1 MELTPREIWTV
12 LHGMV
17 FGAVFLLAFGGGLA
31 DLYSLRPQLVTPPGV
46 NERVRRLR
54 IGMWA
59 MAAIAWITV
68 ISGTWIVYIW
78 YRAKPT
84 PGVDLAHFPKFFLI
98 ASKSTAEWHEFGM
111 EWKEHVAWLVP
122 PAITSAAYIVQ
133 VYGRRLT
140 QMPLLRRT
148 VMAVLVLSF
157 GAAAV
162 AGTFGAF
169 INKVAATR

>member
-1 MELTPREIWTV
+1 
-12 LHGMV
+12 MV

-54 IGMWA
+54 LGMWT
-59 MAAIAWITV
+59 MAVIAWVTV

-84 PGVDLAHFPKFFLI
+84 PGTDLAHFPKFFLI
-98 ASKSTAEWHEFGM
+98 ANKSTAEWHEFGM

-122 PAITSAAYIVQ
+122 MAITSAAYVVQ

-140 QMPLLRRT
+140 DMPLLRRA
-148 VMAVLVLSF
+148 VMGILIVSF

-162 AGTFGAF
+162 AGVFGAF

>member
-1 MELTPREIWTV
+1 MELSSREMWTV
-12 LHGMV
+12 LHGML

-31 DLYSLRPQLVTPPGV
+31 DLYSLRPQLITPPGV

-54 IGMWA
+54 LGMWT
-59 MAAIAWITV
+59 MAAIAWVTV

-84 PGVDLAHFPKFFLI
+84 PGADLAHFPKFFLI

-122 PAITSAAYIVQ
+122 MAITSAAYIVQ

-140 QMPLLRRT
+140 DMPLLRRA
-148 VMAVLVLSF
+148 VMGILVVSF

-162 AGTFGAF
+162 AGVFGAF